1 MKYQIGDKI
10 IVLHSEEEGKV
21 VEFINEKMVMI
32 EVRGVRFPAY
42 MDQIDFPYFKM
53 FSEQRKAVKK
63 KILIDDVRREKNFT
77 KKKVEDGVFL
87 HFIPVF
93 DKDIF
98 EDDVVDKLKVYLINQ
113 NEEAYNFTYR
123 LLFLG
128 EENFSLKNTIEGL
141 SEFYLHDIDF
151 EDVSDNPKF
160 EFEFSLKNPHKKK
173 VDFHEAFVKI
183 NGKKLFKKIES
194 LQENNEASFQY
205 EIFTIYPDKV
215 EVDQLDMSKLNKAG
229 FRTSYEI
236 GESRSYLPPART
248 VVDLHIEKI
257 MDAYKHLSN
266 FEILTI
272 QLVEFEKYFDLAVQH
287 KLSSFIVIHGVG
299 AGKLRDEI
307 HEILR
312 LKKEVKSFINQYHH
326 LYGYGATEI
335 IFN

>member
-10 IVLHSEEEGKV
+10 IVLHSDEEGKV
-21 VEFINEKMVMI
+21 VEFINENMVMI

-53 FSEQRKAVKK
+53 FSEQRKFAKK
-63 KILIDDVRREKNFT
+63 KIFIEDIKPEKNYT
-77 KKKVEDGVFL
+77 KKKKEDGVFL
-87 HFIPVF
+87 HFIPVY

-98 EDDVVDKLKVYLINQ
+98 EDDVVDKLKIYLINQ
-113 NEEAYNFTYR
+113 NEEVYKFTYR

-128 EENFSLKNTIEGL
+128 EENFSLQNTLEGL

-173 VDFHEAFVKI
+173 ADFHEAFIKV

-194 LQENNEASFQY
+194 LQQTNEASFQY
-205 EIFTIYPDKV
+205 EVFINYPDKP
-215 EVDQLDMSKLNKAG
+215 ETEHLDMSKLNKAG
-229 FRTSYEI
+229 FRTTYEV
-236 GESRSYLPPART
+236 GEGRNFIPPARS

-257 MDAYKHLSN
+257 MDTYEHLSN

-272 QLVEFEKYFDLAVQH
+272 QLAEFEKYFDLAVLH
-287 KLSSFIVIHGVG
+287 KLPNFIVIHGVG

-312 LKKEVKSFINQYHH
+312 LKKEVKSFVNQYHH
-326 LYGYGATEI
+326 LYGFGATEI
-335 IFN
+335 HFN

>member
-10 IVLHSEEEGKV
+10 IVLHSDEEGV
-21 VEFINEKMVMI
+21 VIDFINEKMVMI

-42 MDQIDFPYFKM
+42 LDQIDFPYFKM
-53 FSEQRKAVKK
+53 FSEQRKVAKK
-63 KILIDDVRREKNFT
+63 KIFIDDVRKEKNFVKI
-77 KKKVEDGVFL
+77 KKEDGVFL

-113 NEEAYNFTYR
+113 NEEAYHFTYR

-128 EENFSLKNTIEGL
+128 EENFSLKNTLEGL

-160 EFEFSLKNPHKKK
+160 EFEFSLKNPQKKK
-173 VDFHEAFVKI
+173 ADFHEAFIKV

-205 EIFTIYPDKV
+205 EVFTQYPDKP
-215 EVDQLDMSKLNKAG
+215 EVDSLDMSKLNKAG
-229 FRTSYEI
+229 FRTSYPITEA
-236 GESRSYLPPART
+236 RSYLPPARS

-257 MDAYKHLSN
+257 MDAYQQLSN

-272 QLVEFEKYFDLAVQH
+272 QLAEFEKYFDLAVQH
-287 KLSSFIVIHGVG
+287 KLSNFIVIHGVG

-312 LKKEVKSFINQYHH
+312 TKKVVKSFVNQYHQ

-335 IFN
+335 FFN